1 MVASNF
7 DYYSRKT
14 FQFCCHAHSIYSII
28 QWQKFLF
35 LCSMGKMKTV
45 FSHFILSYCIY
56 LSETTAFYVAWA
68 GKLFLM
74 LLLIHH
80 SLIYF
85 TLASFAEI

>member
-7 DYYSRKT
+7 DYYSRNT

-35 LCSMGKMKTV
+35 LCSMGRRKQYII

-56 LSETTAFYVAWA
+56 VSETTAFYVAWA
-68 GKLFLM
+68 GKFTY
-74 LLLIHH
+74 LLH
-80 SLIYF
+80 
-85 TLASFAEI
+85 TKASFAEI